1 MLENQA
7 PGTRRFAVIDLEAS
21 STKPR
26 NRIIEIAAVILEDD
40 GTSISLKDTFS
51 TLVNPEV
58 EVPNDILELTGITK
72 EELETAPK
80 FFEVAED
87 LELFTRDCV
96 VVAHNAEF
104 DMGLLQEEYEKLGT
118 EYLRKSKCTH
128 ALAKE
133 HYPELASY
141 DLKSLCELLEIDLDF
156 NHRAMDDA
164 IACAELFQKTYL
176 KTLDSSRE
184 EGPSLTKI
192 HKAHPELDL
201 NFLGQLKETPG
212 LVHFNSEG
220 TTIFVERFENLA
232 VEVPRYLLRFSE
244 KYEDTI
250 DELQVLSFRD
260 SLMAMRKKE
269 ERINKIKPH
278 LNIEERKNSWGV
290 FLKENPFSLRAFPL
304 YKGKGDL
311 LFISN
316 NKDDAVHWI
325 RLQLSDV
332 EKQEFAYIDQQD
344 QRLIARLKKE
354 REKQIRAKVKP
365 YAQYPHDYFVVMG
378 PGRDDD
384 ELSCHFFSGGKLSGH
399 SFLSGQAVFT
409 LDKAPENVTQVR
421 ETDLLKHYMLREFQ
435 DWKTRSRRDH
445 SIKVLKSNKKS
456 KNSHAHANGNSEDNF
471 ANGNSEAGS
480 NSGPGALP
488 AGHRSANNSKKKKK
502 KTNKA
507 NFRNKNSN
515 NGKNTKNS
523 KSSNNKRKGPPKGNR
538 RPKSQ
543 GGPKPSAPAAA
554 ASKPSAQ

>member
-7 PGTRRFAVIDLEAS
+7 SGKRRFAVIDLEAS

-26 NRIIEIAAVILEDD
+26 NRIIEIAALILEDD
-40 GTSISLKDTFS
+40 GASVHIKDSFS

-58 EVPNDILELTGITK
+58 EVPKNILELTGITP

-87 LELFTRDCV
+87 LELLTKDCT

-118 EYLRKSKCTH
+118 EFLRKSKCTQN
-128 ALAKE
+128 LAKE

-141 DLKSLCELLEIDLDF
+141 DLKSLCELLEIELEF

-164 IACAELFQKTYL
+164 IACAELFQKTYF
-176 KTLDSSRE
+176 KNLDSSRE

-201 NFLGQLKETPG
+201 KFLSELAPTPG
-212 LVHFNSEG
+212 VVHFNKEG
-220 TTIFVERFENLA
+220 KTIFIERFENLE
-232 VEVPRYLLRFSE
+232 VEVPRFLLRF
-244 KYEDTI
+244 
-250 DELQVLSFRD
+250 DERFETDVEEVQVLSFKD

-269 ERINKIKPH
+269 ERIGKIQPA
-278 LNIEERKNSWGV
+278 LNIEERNKSWGV

-304 YKGKGDL
+304 NKGKGNL

-316 NKDDAVHWI
+316 NKEDAVHWI
-325 RLQLSDV
+325 RLQLNDV

-344 QRLIARLKKE
+344 QKLINRLKKE
-354 REKQIRAKVKP
+354 REKTIRAKVRCF
-365 YAQYPHDYFVVMG
+365 AQYPHDYFVVMG

-399 SFLSGQAVFT
+399 AFLSGQAMFT
-409 LDKAPENVTQVR
+409 LDTAPKDLSPAR
-421 ETDLLKHYMLREFQ
+421 ETEILKHYFLREFQ

-445 SIKVLKSNKKS
+445 SIKVLKSNKKAKQQHS
-456 KNSHAHANGNSEDNF
+456 GDEANGNTMRPEHAPPTYN
-471 ANGNSEAGS
+471 
-480 NSGPGALP
+480 
-488 AGHRSANNSKKKKK
+488 KKKSKSGGKGPNRNKK
-502 KTNKA
+502 KSN
-507 NFRNKNSN
+507 NRNSN
-515 NGKNTKNS
+515 NKNNKNFKK
-523 KSSNNKRKGPPKGNR
+523 KSSNRR
-538 RPKSQ
+538 RPNSNHNSNQRKSA
-543 GGPKPSAPAAA
+543 PKPSA
-554 ASKPSAQ
+554 S